1 MNILHEGL
9 DSLKKSGLDALK
21 STLQDQWKDIVTVGK
36 FSEHMV
42 VAPGI
47 HQNQNSGFGA
57 NGKGSKHVLSNGSL
71 IRVPENTA
79 ACIMSQLALEQVLT
93 EAGEFVYQNGE
104 ASLFSGA
111 SLGQVVDSAVKRF
124 AFGGQAEVEKYVLFV
139 SLREIQGIPFSTKG
153 TVVYHD
159 AFYQADLGMMAEG
172 TISLRITNPE
182 LFIKTCLP
190 PNVKFYSFSD
200 EKNNRQILSEF
211 MQSFLKALGEMS
223 QSHPLSQLASHSA
236 QLVQV
241 MRESLEGVGN
251 WEERFG
257 FKLINIGLDQIAFSP
272 ETQALIQQYNQSK
285 LGVQAYEGVSRGT
298 ASIAAQQKM
307 ADGAREH
314 GLGDGA
320 GMLVGMNLVQETV
333 RSSGDQLNF
342 EQQVEA
348 LKTLKS
354 LLDDGILTEEEFS
367 QKKKEI
373 MRL

>member
-1 MNILHEGL
+1 MGLLQDGL
-9 DSLKKSGLDALK
+9 DSLKKSGVDALK

-47 HQNQNSGFGA
+47 HQDQNNGFGT
-57 NGKGSKHVLSNGSL
+57 NGKGSKNLLSNGSI

-79 ACIMSQLALEQVLT
+79 ACIMNQLALEQVIT
-93 EAGEFVYQNGE
+93 EPGEFVYQNGE
-104 ASLFSGA
+104 VSLFSGD
-111 SLGQVVDSAVKRF
+111 SLGKVVDSVFKRF
-124 AFGGQAEVEKYVLFV
+124 TFGGQVEVAKHVLFV
-139 SLREIQGIPFSTKG
+139 SLREIRGIPFSTKG

-159 AFYQADLGMMAEG
+159 RSYQADLGIMAEG
-172 TISLRITNPE
+172 TFSLQVTNPE
-182 LFIKTCLP
+182 LFIRKCLP
-190 PNVKFYSFSD
+190 TNVKFYSFAD
-200 EKNNRQILSEF
+200 EKTNRQILSEF
-211 MQSFLKALGEMS
+211 MQSFLMAIGEVS
-223 QSHPLSQLASHSA
+223 KEYSISQLASQSKA
-236 QLVQV
+236 IAKVIRDGLDDA
-241 MRESLEGVGN
+241 GK

-257 FKLINIGLDQIAFSP
+257 FKLVSIGLDQIRFSE
-272 ETQALIQQYNQSK
+272 ETQLLIQQYNQQK
-285 LGVQAYEGVSRGT
+285 IGMQAYEGVSRAT
-298 ASIAAQQKM
+298 SSIAAQQKM
-307 ADGAREH
+307 ADGVREH

-333 RSSGDQLNF
+333 RSSSEQLNF

-354 LLDDGILTEEEFS
+354 LLDDGILTEEEFI